1 MNIFMAFKMAISS
14 VLSAKIRSF
23 LTMLGIIIGV
33 ASVIVLVNLVTA
45 STLSMRS
52 QLESMGTNLISVT
65 INRGGWGQTRSVS
78 LKDLEELTEKNSDLF
93 DKISPVVS
101 GMGTIKYG
109 TENLSNKSITGVNED
124 YIDIRS
130 REVVEGRFITE
141 VDCDNRSNVVVI
153 GEYIRQE
160 LFGDES
166 PVGLTVKINNEK
178 FTVVGLLDKKSSN
191 ASANSDD
198 DIIIIPYSRAT
209 RLLRSANINS
219 FMVSARGSDYMAD
232 ATQAIEDFLYKKF
245 KNENSYFVLN
255 TAELIDTIDEALG
268 TMTLLMA
275 GIAGISL
282 LVGGIGIM
290 NIMLVTVSERT
301 REIGIRKSIGAKR
314 RSIITQFLIESAVI
328 SCMGGIIGIALG
340 VSGSYFICRAL
351 TMDAVPLSEQVK
363 VILGSFAFSAF
374 IGIFFGLY
382 PANKAAKLNPIDA
395 LRND

>member
-1 MNIFMAFKMAISS
+1 MAFKMAISS
-14 VLSAKIRSF
+14 VLSSKIRSF

-45 STLSMRS
+45 STLSMRA
-52 QLESMGTNLISVT
+52 QLEGMGTNLISVS
-65 INRGGWGQTRSVS
+65 IPGRGGSTRSVS
-78 LKDLEELTEKNSDLF
+78 LKDIEELTEKNSDLF
-93 DKISPVVS
+93 DKVSPVVNGS
-101 GMGTIKYG
+101 GTIKYG
-109 TENLSNKSITGVNED
+109 TENVVSTIYGVNED

-130 REVVEGRFITE
+130 REVTEGRSITA
-141 VDCDNRSNVVVI
+141 VDCENRSNVVVI
-153 GEYIRQE
+153 GEYIRHE
-160 LFGDES
+160 LFGNES
-166 PVGLTVKINNEK
+166 PIGLTVKINNEK

-191 ASANSDD
+191 ASAGSDD
-198 DIIIIPYSRAT
+198 DVIIMPYSRAT
-209 RLLRSANINS
+209 RLIQNAYITS
-219 FMVSARGSDYMAD
+219 FMVSAKGSDYMED

-245 KNENSYFVLN
+245 KDENAYFVIN
-255 TAELIDTIDEALG
+255 TAEIINTIDEALG

-328 SCMGGIIGIALG
+328 SCLGGIIGIVLG
-340 VSGSYFICRAL
+340 VGGSHFICKAL
-351 TMDAVPLSEQVK
+351 TLDAVPLAEQAK
-363 VILGSFAFSAF
+363 VIFGSFAFSAL

-382 PANKAAKLNPIDA
+382 PANKAAKLNPIEA

>member
-1 MNIFMAFKMAISS
+1 MNIGMAFKMAINSVMSS
-14 VLSAKIRSF
+14 KIRSF

-52 QLESMGTNLISVT
+52 QLESMGTNLIQVS
-65 INRGGWGQTRSVS
+65 ISRGGWGQTRSVS
-78 LKDLEELTEKNSDLF
+78 LDDIEELAEENSDLF
-93 DKISPVVS
+93 EAVTPLVS
-101 GMGTIKYG
+101 GMGVIKYG
-109 TENLSNKSITGVNED
+109 TNNVSSSLTGVSED
-124 YIDIRS
+124 YLSIRS
-130 REVVEGRFITE
+130 REVVDGRFITE
-141 VDCDNRSNVVVI
+141 TDCENRSNVVVI

-160 LFGDES
+160 LFGGED
-166 PVGLTVKINNEK
+166 PVGQTVKINNEK

-191 ASANSDD
+191 ASAGSDD
-198 DIIIIPYSRAT
+198 DIIILPYTRAT
-209 RLLRSANINS
+209 RLLRNANINS
-219 FMVSARGSDYMAD
+219 FMVSAVSSDYMSE
-232 ATQAIEDFLYKKF
+232 ATEAIEDFLYKKF
-245 KNENSYFVLN
+245 KNDDYYSVLN
-255 TAELIDTIDEALG
+255 TAELIDTIDDALG
-268 TMTLLMA
+268 TMSLLMA

-314 RSIITQFLIESAVI
+314 KSIITQFLIESAVI
-328 SCMGGIIGIALG
+328 SCMGGVIGIG
-340 VSGSYFICRAL
+340 VGVTGSYFVCKAL
-351 TMDAVPLSEQVK
+351 SMDAVPINEQAT
-363 VILGSFAFSAF
+363 VILGSFAFSAL

>member
-1 MNIFMAFKMAISS
+1 MAFKMAISS

-45 STLSMRS
+45 STLSMRT

-78 LKDLEELTEKNSDLF
+78 LKDIEELTEKNSDLF
-93 DKISPVVS
+93 DKVSPIVS

-109 TENLSNKSITGVNED
+109 TENVNSTLTGVNEE
-124 YIDIRS
+124 YADIRS
-130 REVVEGRFITE
+130 REVVEGRFLTST
-141 VDCDNRSNVVVI
+141 DCENRSNVVVI
-153 GEYIRQE
+153 GEYIRKE

-166 PVGLTVKINNEK
+166 PIGLTVKINNEK

-191 ASANSDD
+191 ASAGGDD

-209 RLLRSANINS
+209 RLLRNANINS
-219 FMVSARGSDYMAD
+219 FMVSAKGSDYMDD

-245 KNENSYFVLN
+245 KSENSYMVIN
-255 TAELIDTIDEALG
+255 TAQIIDTIDEALG
-268 TMTLLMA
+268 TMSLLMA

-328 SCMGGIIGIALG
+328 SCLGGIIGIVVG
-340 VSGSYFICRAL
+340 VGGSFFVCRAL
-351 TMDAVPLSEQVK
+351 SMDAVPLTKQAT
-363 VILGSFAFSAF
+363 VIFGSFAFSAL